1 MKGWRDGGRRFGG
14 MEPGRV
20 VRPDDAEDVMSSL
33 DRGKVK
39 RSWWCGL
46 KQMGIEKLQSSPFDK
61 NSSIDSKADSR
72 RNTPSEIALDRQSGK
87 KRKQGLERWER
98 WLTETD
104 TSPPRRR
111 SLAIRTSICNKC
123 DNPAWSTIWIM
134 ISSVGHNSFILLFF
148 FFGEREMEETAI
160 SNHIASFRKIRSKI
174 EREVT
179 QERGGGKRTGNK
191 DKDRERTVPRQP
203 QDLF

>member
-1 MKGWRDGGRRFGG
+1 
-14 MEPGRV
+14 
-20 VRPDDAEDVMSSL
+20 
-33 DRGKVK
+33 
-39 RSWWCGL
+39 
-46 KQMGIEKLQSSPFDK
+46 
-61 NSSIDSKADSR
+61 
-72 RNTPSEIALDRQSGK
+72 
-87 KRKQGLERWER
+87 
-98 WLTETD
+98 
-104 TSPPRRR
+104 
-111 SLAIRTSICNKC
+111 
-123 DNPAWSTIWIM
+123 M